1 MPHRRL
7 AGLSLALLAATASA
21 ACEITVAPGSLPTP
35 FSIAPVPSASAGRP
49 AYVCTAVYK
58 ILTDGAVRLAGYV
71 GGSTDAAKQGMQQ
84 TLADMSTQVSAEGT
98 KTTDATL
105 RQAIDTISGELATGS
120 RLTDPKPFVNGDF
133 QTVGQRLDGACP

>member
-7 AGLSLALLAATASA
+7 AGLSLALLAAASSA

-58 ILTDGAVRLAGYV
+58 ILTDGAVQLGGYL
-71 GGSTDAAKQGMQQ
+71 GGSTDAAKKGMRQ
-84 TLADMSTQVSAEGT
+84 TLADMSTKVSAEGD
-98 KTTDATL
+98 KTTDVTL
-105 RQAIDTISGELATGS
+105 RQAIDKISTELTGGS
-120 RLTDPKPFVNGDF
+120 QLADPKSFINGDF
-133 QTVGQRLDGACP
+133 QTVGQSLDGACP